1 MSWWHR
7 SRFVPGFQ
15 VQFAAAASLGLR
27 AARLVCWQARNNFSM
42 PKGELSAVRGT
53 GLCPGVVV
61 GLVAPD
67 QAAVHVPHKPHAEA
81 VQVLRSQF
89 AKEQEGP
96 WPRPGGGVKTKRRA
110 PRGVSSH
117 AHLRCL
123 AQRAWRPPQR
133 ERGRGAAG
141 GGKAQG
147 LAHENLHVR
156 PWELALP
163 EEAREFGRR
172 QERRGNFAV
181 VLTVPGGG

>member
-1 MSWWHR
+1 M
-7 SRFVPGFQ
+7 
-15 VQFAAAASLGLR
+15 
-27 AARLVCWQARNNFSM
+27 
-42 PKGELSAVRGT
+42 
-53 GLCPGVVV
+53 

-67 QAAVHVPHKPHAEA
+67 LAAVHVPHKPHAEA

-96 WPRPGGGVKTKRRA
+96 RPRPGGGVKTKRRA
-110 PRGVSSH
+110 PRRKFPR
-117 AHLRCL
+117 ANLRCL
-123 AQRAWRPPQR
+123 AQRAWRPPRR

-156 PWELALP
+156 PWVLALP
-163 EEAREFGRR
+163 EEAREFGRW
-172 QERRGNFAV
+172 QERRGIFAV